1 MLDPSQQRF
10 EDELE
15 SLLVSACDQW
25 DHGDPRAAR
34 GALEQAL
41 VLAGELRYF

>member
-25 DHGDPRAAR
+25 DHGDPASAESALRK
-34 GALEQAL
+34 ALE
-41 VLAGELRYF
+41 LAQDLRYF